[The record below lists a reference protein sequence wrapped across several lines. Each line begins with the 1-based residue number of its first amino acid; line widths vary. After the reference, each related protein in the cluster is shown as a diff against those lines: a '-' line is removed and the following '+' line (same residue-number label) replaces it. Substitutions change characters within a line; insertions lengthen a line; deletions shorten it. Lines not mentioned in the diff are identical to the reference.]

1 MIRHSVT
8 FCCQDTLS
16 HPRHW
21 ASANYVVWLFNK
33 LEQTFDKSL
42 KATDTFLSSCIT
54 LSDALSTRT
63 GINPLTKD
71 LFVRSCSSGKLYG
84 KYFSCTQTIEYCGTG
99 HEYTPHCIDLYL
111 LYI

>member
-1 MIRHSVT
+1 MWFGFFS
-8 FCCQDTLS
+8 Q
-16 HPRHW
+16 PQK
-21 ASANYVVWLFNK
+21 K

-71 LFVRSCSSGKLYG
+71 LFVRSCCSGKLYG